1 MGRKLFLIDG
11 SALVYRAFFA
21 IDNSLATSHNVP
33 TNASYGVARML
44 TKFIKEHLNMDDYIA
59 FVLDKKTVTY
69 RHELLE
75 KYKANRPK
83 TPDRMVQQI
92 PYIKRIV
99 EALGIKV
106 LEIENY
112 EADDLIATLATKAKK
127 IFDEIYILTS
137 DKDMMQ
143 CIDGKTFILRVGY
156 KGLTELELVD
166 EKYVIGKYGI
176 KPKQI
181 PDFLALVGDPSDN
194 IPGVKG
200 IGPKTSSNLLKRY
213 RTLEEIYE
221 NLDELPEKLSKTL
234 EVGRNNAFLS
244 KKLATLVSDIDIEID
259 WNDLIYKSYNRKEL
273 LKVFKELE
281 FASLIREYQLY
292 DEIDENI
299 NYKVVRNEEE
309 FENLLEILRESE
321 VISLDLETTSLS
333 PLDAKIVGIAL
344 STKPKSGYYIP
355 VGHKVETKQLK
366 VEKVLPRL
374 LESLKGSKVIGQNL
388 KFDYSVLYSNGYE
401 IPNIGFDTMI
411 AAYLLNP
418 DQKKFGLDE
427 LSIKYLKYK
436 PISYNELFTSGT
448 LFEKRIEDL
457 SIEKVSQYSIEDADI
472 ALRLYKILNEKIYSL
487 NLEKVLNEI
496 ELPLIPVLA
505 KMELNGVYFDEDYLR
520 NLSSSYEKKINALL
534 EKIYVLAGEEFNL
547 NSPKQVSYI
556 LFEKLGIK
564 PKKKTKTGS
573 YSTSADSLEEMIN
586 EHEIV
591 SLILEYRKYFKLKST
606 YVDALPK
613 MINPKTQRIH
623 TSFNQTGTATGR
635 LSSSE
640 PNLQNIPNRDEEGK
654 EIRKALI
661 PQQKGWKILSA
672 DYSQIEL
679 RILAHLSEDENLLR
693 AFKEDLDVHSI
704 TASKIFGVPVED
716 VDNSMR
722 QVGKTV
728 NFSIIYG
735 ITPFGLSKRLKIPL
749 KDCDKIITSY
759 FQNYPGVR
767 KYIES
772 TLEKAKKEGIV
783 YTIFGRRR
791 EVPQLRSRNKNIQQ
805 EGVRIATNTPIQGT
819 AADIIKIAMINIDKI
834 IREKKLTSKMILQ
847 VHDELVFEVPEKE
860 LDIMKEVVKREME
873 NVIELKA
880 PLKVDIKIGDH
891 WE

>member
-1 MGRKLFLIDG
+1 MGKRLFLIDG

-21 IDNSLATSHNVP
+21 MDESLSTSTNIP
-33 TNASYGVARML
+33 TNASYGVTRML
-44 TKFIKEHLNMDDYIA
+44 TKFIKENLAVGDHVA
-59 FVLDKKTVTY
+59 FILDKKTVTY
-69 RHELLE
+69 RHELLKE
-75 KYKANRPK
+75 YKANRPK
-83 TPDRMVQQI
+83 TPDKMLQQI
-92 PYIKRIV
+92 PYIRKIV
-99 EALGIKV
+99 RALGIKI
-106 LEIENY
+106 LEIEGY
-112 EADDLIATLATKAKK
+112 EADDLIATLATNGKK
-127 IFDEIYILTS
+127 VFDEIYILTS

-143 CIDGKTFILRVGY
+143 LVDDKTFILRVGH

-166 EKYVIGKYGI
+166 EKYVLERYGI

-181 PDFLALVGDPSDN
+181 PDFLALVGDSSDN

-200 IGPKTSSNLLKRY
+200 IGPKNASSLLNKY
-213 RTLEEIYE
+213 QTLEEIYE
-221 NLDELPEKLSKTL
+221 GLEELPERLSKTL
-234 EVGRNNAFLS
+234 ENGKSNAFLS
-244 KKLATLVSDIDIEID
+244 KRLATLVSNIDLEIN
-259 WNDLIYKSYNRKEL
+259 WNELVYESCNRKEL
-273 LKVFKELE
+273 LEIFKELE
-281 FASLIREYQLY
+281 FASLIKEYQLY
-292 DEIDENI
+292 DEMDKDVD
-299 NYKVVRNEEE
+299 YKSVTNKQD
-309 FENLLEILRESE
+309 FENLLRILKEAE

-333 PLDAKIVGIAL
+333 PIDAKIVGIAL

-355 VGHKVETKQLK
+355 IGHRTGTEQLK
-366 VEKVLPRL
+366 AEKVLPRL
-374 LESLKGSKVIGQNL
+374 IESLKGSKVIGQNL

-427 LSIKYLKYK
+427 LAMKYLKYK
-436 PISYNELFTSGT
+436 PISYSELLSSGT
-448 LFEKRIEDL
+448 LFGEGIENL
-457 SIEKVSQYSIEDADI
+457 SIEKVTQYSVEDADI

-487 NLEKVLNEI
+487 NLERMLNEI

-505 KMELNGVYFDEDYLR
+505 RMELNGVYFDKNYLR
-520 NLSSSYEKKINALL
+520 RLSLSYEKKINELL
-534 EKIYVLAGEEFNL
+534 ERIYELAGEKFNL

-573 YSTSADSLEEMIN
+573 YSTSADSLEEMVN

-591 SLILEYRKYFKLKST
+591 SLILDYRKYFKLKST
-606 YVDALPK
+606 YVDALPR
-613 MINPKTQRIH
+613 MINLKTQRIH

-654 EIRKALI
+654 EIRKALV

-679 RILAHLSEDENLLR
+679 RILAHFSEDENLLK
-693 AFKEDLDVHSI
+693 AFREDLDIHSI
-704 TASKIFGVPVED
+704 TASKIFGVPVKD

-722 QVGKTV
+722 RIGKTV

-735 ITPFGLSKRLKIPL
+735 ITPFGLSKRLKISP

-772 TLEKAKKEGIV
+772 TLEKAKREGFV

-791 EVPQLRSRNKNIQQ
+791 EVPQLKSRNKNVQQ

-819 AADIIKIAMINIDKI
+819 AADIIKIAMINIDKKM
-834 IREKKLTSKMILQ
+834 REKNLTSKMILQ
-847 VHDELVFEVPEKE
+847 VHDELVFEIPEEE
-860 LDIMKEVVKREME
+860 LDIMKEIVRKEME
-873 NVIELKA
+873 NVIELKV